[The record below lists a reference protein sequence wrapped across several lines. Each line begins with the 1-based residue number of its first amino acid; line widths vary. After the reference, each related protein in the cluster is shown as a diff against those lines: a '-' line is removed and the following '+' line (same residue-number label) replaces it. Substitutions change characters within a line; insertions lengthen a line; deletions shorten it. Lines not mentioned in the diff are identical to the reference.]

1 MRYSLI
7 ILLCFCVVPSLF
19 AATFTDVSQ
28 AAGVHQREVP
38 IDENSGAW
46 MGPGAAAVDYD
57 NDGCW
62 LDVFVV
68 GDGGLSNALYHNNAD
83 GTFTDIADK
92 AGVANTPNGR
102 GCVWFD
108 YNNDGWRDLY
118 VTCDGPNFLFMNNG
132 NGIFTDV
139 SERAGVADEQ
149 HGTGAVVADY
159 DHDGWLDIYVA
170 NWGRP
175 ASLLVFDP
183 APRVNVLYRNKGDG
197 TFEEVAQEAGVA
209 DDGIAWGAIFFDYDG
224 DTWADLFVAN
234 DHGPD
239 KLYRNKGD
247 GTFADV
253 SEQSGIVTLIRG
265 KPTGAMGLCV
275 GDYDND
281 ADLDLFVTNYDEDL
295 LWRNNSDGT
304 FTNVAEAVGVANV
317 GVGWYASFIDFDN
330 DGYRDLYVVNGDV
343 DNSQKT
349 NRNRLYHNTR
359 DGKFVDRSDA
369 FNTTV
374 DAVARGATAGD
385 FDNDGDIDFF
395 IVNNTG
401 NTLLLNDLDPAFHIS
416 KPVSQD
422 NLTQVQR
429 NLLPLR
435 YAGDA
440 ASRRNQSKNQR
451 IQVRLRGTE
460 SNRDGIGTRV
470 AIKIG
475 NHVQTQ
481 ELICG
486 TGFLGSDSLELEF
499 GLAGADI
506 DSITLTWP
514 SGIVETYQFEYGL
527 SGDTLIFTEGEKEKF
542 FVAVEPTGKQSITW
556 GKIKTAEVFQNYPN
570 PFNPETWIPYKLN
583 ESNDVQISI
592 YSPIGEL
599 VRTFNL
605 GLQTQGEKKF
615 HWDGK
620 NANGESVASGIYFYQ
635 FDAGNTQIVRKMW
648 LMK

>member
-1 MRYSLI
+1 MRCSLFI
-7 ILLCFCVVPSLF
+7 ILCFCVVSPLF
-19 AATFTDVSQ
+19 ANNFVDRSKI
-28 AAGVHQREVP
+28 AGVHQRETPV
-38 IDENSGAW
+38 DENSGAW
-46 MGPGAAAVDYD
+46 MGPGAAAADYD

-62 LDVFVV
+62 MDIFVV
-68 GDGGLSNALYHNNAD
+68 GDGGLPNALYHNNRD
-83 GTFTDIADK
+83 GTFQDIAAK
-92 AGVANTPNGR
+92 AGVADTPNGR
-102 GCVWFD
+102 GCVWLD

-118 VTCDGPNFLFMNNG
+118 ITCDGPNFLFKNNG
-132 NGIFTDV
+132 DCTFTDV
-139 SERAGVADEQ
+139 SEQAGVADAQ
-149 HGTGAVVADY
+149 HGTSIAVADY
-159 DHDGWLDIYVA
+159 DHDGLLDIYVA

-183 APRVNVLYRNKGDG
+183 APRINVLYRNKGDG
-197 TFEEVAQEAGVA
+197 TFEDVAQEAGV
-209 DDGIAWGAIFFDYDG
+209 DDGGIAWGAIFFDYDG

-239 KLYRNKGD
+239 KLYQNNGD
-247 GTFADV
+247 GTFEDV

-281 ADLDLFVTNYDEDL
+281 QDLDLFVTNYDEDL
-295 LWRNNSDGT
+295 LWQNNADGT
-304 FTNVAEAVGVANV
+304 FTNVAEEAGVANV
-317 GVGWYASFIDFDN
+317 GVGWYASFIDVDN

-349 NRNRLYHNTR
+349 NRNRLYHNNK
-359 DGKFVDRSDA
+359 DGTFVDRSEA
-369 FNTTV
+369 FNTV
-374 DAVARGATAGD
+374 DDVVGRGATTGD
-385 FDNDGDIDFF
+385 FDNDGDVDLF

-401 NTLLLNDLDPAFHIS
+401 NTYLQNKIS
-416 KPVSQD
+416 PD
-422 NLTQVQR
+422 TWNLFS
-429 NLLPLR
+429 
-435 YAGDA
+435 Y
-440 ASRRNQSKNQR
+440 NQR
-451 IQVRLRGTE
+451 MKIRLIGTE
-460 SNRDGIGTRV
+460 SNRDAIGTRV
-470 AIKIG
+470 TIHVG

-481 ELICG
+481 ELVCG

-499 GLAGADI
+499 GLSTAYI
-506 DSITLTWP
+506 IKSLTLTWP
-514 SGIVETYQFEYGL
+514 SGTVETYKNFRANHL
-527 SGDTLIFTEGEKEKF
+527 HIFTEGQGM
-542 FVAVEPTGKQSITW
+542 VVSVEPEGKQPITW
-556 GKIKTAEVFQNYPN
+556 GRIKTAEVFQNYPN

-583 ESNDVQISI
+583 ESSDVKISI

-620 NANGESVASGIYFYQ
+620 NAKGESVASGIYFYQ

>member
-1 MRYSLI
+1 MRCSLI
-7 ILLCFCVVPSLF
+7 IFICFCVAPSLF

-28 AAGVHQREVP
+28 AAGVHQREIPV
-38 IDENSGAW
+38 DENSGAW
-46 MGPGAAAVDYD
+46 MGPGAAAVDYN

-62 LDVFVV
+62 LDIFVV
-68 GDGGLSNALYHNNAD
+68 GDGGLPNALYHNNGD
-83 GTFTDIADK
+83 GTFTDIADE

-118 VTCDGPNFLFMNNG
+118 VTCDGPNFLFINNG
-132 NGIFTDV
+132 DCTFTDV
-139 SERAGVADEQ
+139 SEEAGVADAQ

-183 APRVNVLYRNKGDG
+183 APRINVLYRNNGDG
-197 TFEEVAQEAGVA
+197 TFEEVAQAAGVA
-209 DDGIAWGAIFFDYDG
+209 DDGIAWGAIFFDYNS

-247 GTFADV
+247 GTFEDV

-295 LWRNNSDGT
+295 LWRNNGDGT
-304 FTNVAEAVGVANV
+304 FTNVAEAVGVANE
-317 GVGWYASFIDFDN
+317 GVGWYASFVDFDN

-369 FNTTV
+369 FRTTV

-385 FDNDGDIDFF
+385 FDNDGDVDFF
-395 IVNNTG
+395 VVNNTG
-401 NTLLLNDLDPAFHIS
+401 NTLLLNDLDPSWGRSDDPPWKFNNH
-416 KPVSQD
+416 
-422 NLTQVQR
+422 
-429 NLLPLR
+429 
-435 YAGDA
+435 
-440 ASRRNQSKNQR
+440 ASRRNQSKNHRMQ
-451 IQVRLRGTE
+451 IRLRGTK

-470 AIKIG
+470 AVKIG
-475 NHVQTQ
+475 NFVQTQ

-499 GLAGADI
+499 GIAGANI

-514 SGIVETYQFEYGL
+514 SGIVETYQSEYGIG
-527 SGDTLIFTEGEKEKF
+527 GDALIFTEGEKEKLV
-542 FVAVEPTGKQSITW
+542 VAVEPTGKQSTTW

-570 PFNPETWIPYKLN
+570 PFNPETWIPYKLS
-583 ESNDVQISI
+583 ESSDVKFSI
-592 YSPIGEL
+592 FSQSGDL
-599 VRTFNL
+599 VREFKL
-605 GLQTQGEKKF
+605 GQQPRGEKTLY
-615 HWDGK
+615 WDGK
-620 NANGESVASGIYFYQ
+620 NANGETVASGIYFYQ
-635 FDAGNTQIVRKMW
+635 FRAGNTRSVRKMW

>member
-7 ILLCFCVVPSLF
+7 IFLCFCVVSPLL
-19 AATFTDVSQ
+19 AETFTDVSQ

-38 IDENSGAW
+38 VDENSGAW

-62 LDVFVV
+62 LDIFVV
-68 GDGGLSNALYHNNAD
+68 GDGGLPNALYHNNAD
-83 GTFTDIADK
+83 GTFKDVAEK

-118 VTCDGPNFLFMNNG
+118 VTCNGPNFLFENNG
-132 NGIFTDV
+132 DGTFTDV
-139 SERAGVADEQ
+139 SEQAGVADEQ

-175 ASLLVFDP
+175 SSLLVFNP
-183 APRVNVLYRNKGDG
+183 APRINVLYQNKGDG
-197 TFEEVAQEAGVA
+197 TFEEVAQAAGVA

-239 KLYRNKGD
+239 KLYRNKRD

-295 LWRNNSDGT
+295 LWRNNGDGT
-304 FTNVAEAVGVANV
+304 FTNVAEAAGVANV
-317 GVGWYASFIDFDN
+317 GVGWYASFVDFDN

-349 NRNRLYHNTR
+349 NLNRLYHNTR

-385 FDNDGDIDFF
+385 FDNDGDVDFF

-401 NTLLLNDLDPAFHIS
+401 YTLLLNDLDPPFRS
-416 KPVSQD
+416 KEYA
-422 NLTQVQR
+422 TRR
-429 NLLPLR
+429 NL
-435 YAGDA
+435 A
-440 ASRRNQSKNQR
+440 KHQR
-451 IQVRLRGTE
+451 LQIRLRGTK

-470 AIKIG
+470 TAKIG
-475 NHVQTQ
+475 NFVQTQ

-486 TGFLGSDSLELEF
+486 TGFLGSDSLDLEF
-499 GLAGADI
+499 GLAGASGF

-514 SGIVETYQFEYGL
+514 SGIVDTYQFEYGPIG
-527 SGDTLIFTEGEKEKF
+527 GDLIIFTEGEKEKF
-542 FVAVEPTGKQSITW
+542 VVAVEPTGKQSTTW

-570 PFNPETWIPYKLN
+570 PFNPETWIPYKLS
-583 ESNDVQISI
+583 ESSDVKFSI
-592 YSPIGEL
+592 FSQSGDL
-599 VRTFNL
+599 VREFKL
-605 GLQTQGEKKF
+605 GQQSRGERKLY
-615 HWDGK
+615 WDGK
-620 NANGESVASGIYFYQ
+620 NANGETVASGIYFYQ
-635 FDAGNTQIVRKMW
+635 FKAGNTQSVRKMW

>member
-1 MRYSLI
+1 MRCSLFI
-7 ILLCFCVVPSLF
+7 IMCFCVVSPLF
-19 AATFTDVSQ
+19 ADNFADRSQ
-28 AAGVHQREVP
+28 FAGIHQREIPV
-38 IDENSGAW
+38 DENSGAW
-46 MGPGAAAVDYD
+46 MGPGTAAADYD

-62 LDVFVV
+62 MDIFVV
-68 GDGGLSNALYHNNAD
+68 GDGGLPNALYHNNRN
-83 GTFTDIADK
+83 GTFQDIAEK
-92 AGVANTPNGR
+92 AGVAETPNGR
-102 GCVWFD
+102 GCVWLD
-108 YNNDGWRDLY
+108 YNNDGWPDLY
-118 VTCDGPNFLFMNNG
+118 VSCDGPNYLFKNNG
-132 NGIFTDV
+132 DCTFTDV
-139 SERAGVADEQ
+139 SHHAGVADAQ
-149 HGTGAVVADY
+149 HGTSIAVADY

-175 ASLLVFDP
+175 ASLLVFNP
-183 APRVNVLYRNKGDG
+183 APRINVLYRNKGDG
-197 TFEEVAQEAGVA
+197 TFEEVTQEAGI
-209 DDGIAWGAIFFDYDG
+209 DDGGIAWGAIFFDYNN

-247 GTFADV
+247 STFEDV

-281 ADLDLFVTNYDEDL
+281 TDLDLFVTNYDEDL
-295 LWRNNSDGT
+295 LWRNNGDGT
-304 FTNVAEAVGVANV
+304 FTNVAEEVGVANT

-349 NRNRLYHNTR
+349 NLNRLYHNNR
-359 DGKFVDRSDA
+359 DGTYVDRA
-369 FNTTV
+369 EALGVTAN
-374 DAVARGATAGD
+374 AVARGATSGD
-385 FDNDGDIDFF
+385 FDNDRDIDFF

-401 NTLLLNDLDPAFHIS
+401 YTLL
-416 KPVSQD
+416 
-422 NLTQVQR
+422 
-429 NLLPLR
+429 
-435 YAGDA
+435 
-440 ASRRNQSKNQR
+440 KNELEDDTRR
-451 IQVRLRGTE
+451 IQAAHKRILIRLIGTE

-470 AIKIG
+470 TVKHG

-499 GLAGADI
+499 GLGTGHPTGD
-506 DSITLTWP
+506 ITLEWP
-514 SGIVETYQFEYGL
+514 SGIVETYSFSSSHDLY
-527 SGDTLIFTEGEKEKF
+527 IFTEAHD
-542 FVAVEPTGKQSITW
+542 VVTSVEPHGKQFTSW

-583 ESNDVQISI
+583 ESSDVQISI
-592 YSPIGEL
+592 YSSIGEL

-605 GLQTQGEKKF
+605 GHQTQGEQKL

-635 FDAGNTQIVRKMW
+635 FKAGNTKSVQKMW

>member
-1 MRYSLI
+1 MGLSQDTVLRRKKTMRCSLVI
-7 ILLCFCVVPSLF
+7 ILCFCVVSPIF
-19 AATFTDVSQ
+19 ADNFIDRSNF
-28 AAGVHQREVP
+28 AGIHQRETPV
-38 IDENSGAW
+38 DENSGTW
-46 MGPGAAAVDYD
+46 MGPGAAAADYD

-62 LDVFVV
+62 MDIFVV
-68 GDGGLSNALYHNNAD
+68 GDGGLPNALYHNNRN
-83 GTFTDIADK
+83 GTFMDIATK
-92 AGVANTPNGR
+92 AGVADTPNGR
-102 GCVWFD
+102 GCVWLD

-118 VTCDGPNFLFMNNG
+118 VSCDGPNYLFKNNG
-132 NGIFTDV
+132 DCTFTDV
-139 SERAGVADEQ
+139 SKKAGITDSQ
-149 HGTGAVVADY
+149 HGTSIAVADY
-159 DHDGWLDIYVA
+159 DHDGWVDIYVA

-183 APRVNVLYRNKGDG
+183 APRINVLYRNKGDG
-197 TFEEVAQEAGVA
+197 TFEDVAQEAGVD

-247 GTFADV
+247 GTFEDV

-281 ADLDLFVTNYDEDL
+281 ADLDLFITNYDEDL
-295 LWRNNSDGT
+295 LWRNNADGT
-304 FTNVAEAVGVANV
+304 FTNVAEEVGVANE

-349 NRNRLYHNTR
+349 NLNRLYHNQG
-359 DGKFVDRSDA
+359 DGTFVDVADA
-369 FNTTV
+369 LGVTSN
-374 DAVARGATAGD
+374 AVARGATSGD
-385 FDNDGDIDFF
+385 FDNDRDTDFF
-395 IVNNTG
+395 IVNNSG
-401 NTLLLNDLDPAFHIS
+401 YTLL
-416 KPVSQD
+416 
-422 NLTQVQR
+422 
-429 NLLPLR
+429 
-435 YAGDA
+435 
-440 ASRRNQSKNQR
+440 KNELEADTRR
-451 IQVRLRGTE
+451 IQASHKRILIRLIGTE

-470 AIKIG
+470 TVKYG
-475 NHVQTQ
+475 KHVQTQ

-499 GLAGADI
+499 GLG
-506 DSITLTWP
+506 SGYPSGTITLEWP
-514 SGIVETYQFEYGL
+514 SGIMETYDFS
-527 SGDTLIFTEGEKEKF
+527 SGVDLYIFTEAGD
-542 FVAVEPTGKQSITW
+542 VVTSVEPHGKEHTTW
-556 GKIKTAEVFQNYPN
+556 GRVKTVEVFQNYPN

-583 ESNDVQISI
+583 QSSDVKISI
-592 YSPIGEL
+592 YSSIGEQI
-599 VRTFNL
+599 RTFDL

-620 NANGESVASGIYFYQ
+620 NAKGESVASGIYFYQ

>member
-1 MRYSLI
+1 MRCSLI
-7 ILLCFCVVPSLF
+7 IFLCFCVVPSLY

-28 AAGVHQREVP
+28 AAGVHQREIPV
-38 IDENSGAW
+38 DVNSGAW
-46 MGPGAAAVDYD
+46 MGPGTAAVDYD

-68 GDGGLSNALYHNNAD
+68 GDGGLPNALYHNNRD

-92 AGVANTPNGR
+92 AGVADTPNGR

-118 VTCDGPNFLFMNNG
+118 VTCAGPNFLFENNG
-132 NGIFTDV
+132 DGTFTDV
-139 SERAGVADEQ
+139 SEQAGVADEQ

-175 ASLLVFDP
+175 ASLLVFEP
-183 APRVNVLYRNKGDG
+183 APRINVLYRNKGDG
-197 TFEEVAQEAGVA
+197 TFEEVTQAAGVA
-209 DDGIAWGAIFFDYDG
+209 DDGIAWGAIFFDYNG

-239 KLYRNKGD
+239 KLYRNNRA

-317 GVGWYASFIDFDN
+317 GVGWYATFVDFDN

-349 NRNRLYHNTR
+349 NRNRLYHNNR
-359 DGKFVDRSDA
+359 NGKFVDRSDELNA
-369 FNTTV
+369 TV

-385 FDNDGDIDFF
+385 FDNDGDVDFF
-395 IVNNTG
+395 VVNNTG
-401 NTLLLNDLDPAFHIS
+401 YTLLLNDLDPPWRSNHPA
-416 KPVSQD
+416 
-422 NLTQVQR
+422 TRR
-429 NLLPLR
+429 NL
-435 YAGDA
+435 A
-440 ASRRNQSKNQR
+440 KNQR
-451 IQVRLRGTE
+451 LQIRLRGTK

-470 AIKIG
+470 AVKAG
-475 NHVQTQ
+475 NFVQTQ

-499 GLAGADI
+499 GIAGANL

-514 SGIVETYQFEYGL
+514 SGIVETYEDIYAADMF
-527 SGDTLIFTEGEKEKF
+527 IFTEGEMQSF
-542 FVAVEPTGKQSITW
+542 VVAVEPTGKQSTTW
-556 GKIKTAEVFQNYPN
+556 GKVKTAEVFQNYPN
-570 PFNPETWIPYKLN
+570 PFNPETWIPYKLS
-583 ESNDVQISI
+583 ESSDVKFSI
-592 YSPIGEL
+592 FSQSGDL
-599 VRTFNL
+599 VREFKL
-605 GLQTQGEKKF
+605 GQQSHGEKKLF
-615 HWDGK
+615 WDGK
-620 NANGESVASGIYFYQ
+620 NTNGETVASGIYFYQ
-635 FDAGNTQIVRKMW
+635 FKAGNTQSVRKMW

>member
-1 MRYSLI
+1 MRCSFI
-7 ILLCFCVVPSLF
+7 IFLSFCVVPSLF

-28 AAGVHQREVP
+28 AAGVHQRETP

-46 MGPGAAAVDYD
+46 MGPGAASVDYD

-62 LDVFVV
+62 LDIFVV
-68 GDGGLSNALYHNNAD
+68 GDGGLPNALYHNNGD

-92 AGVANTPNGR
+92 AGVADTPNGR

-118 VTCDGPNFLFMNNG
+118 VTCAGPNFLFMNNG
-132 NGIFTDV
+132 DGTFTDV
-139 SERAGVADEQ
+139 SEAAGIADAQ
-149 HGTGAVVADY
+149 HGTSASIADY

-175 ASLLVFDP
+175 ASLLVFEP
-183 APRVNVLYRNKGDG
+183 APRINVLYRNNGDG
-197 TFEEVAQEAGVA
+197 TFEEVTQAAGVA
-209 DDGIAWGAIFFDYDG
+209 DDGIAWGAIFFDYNG

-239 KLYRNKGD
+239 KLYRNRGD

-295 LWRNNSDGT
+295 LWRNNGNGT
-304 FTNVAEAVGVANV
+304 FTNVAEDVGVANV
-317 GVGWYASFIDFDN
+317 GVGWYATFVDFDN

-349 NRNRLYHNTR
+349 NLNRLYHNTR
-359 DGKFVDRSDA
+359 DGKFVDRSDEL
-369 FNTTV
+369 NTTV

-385 FDNDGDIDFF
+385 FDNDGDVDFF
-395 IVNNTG
+395 VVNNTG
-401 NTLLLNDLDPAFHIS
+401 NTLLLNDLDPAI
-416 KPVSQD
+416 
-422 NLTQVQR
+422 
-429 NLLPLR
+429 
-435 YAGDA
+435 
-440 ASRRNQSKNQR
+440 RRDLSKNQH
-451 IQVRLRGTE
+451 IKIRLIGTK

-470 AIKIG
+470 AVKIG
-475 NHVQTQ
+475 NFVQTQ

-499 GLAGADI
+499 GLSNANRI

-514 SGIVETYQFEYGL
+514 SGIVETYHRPGIFDL
-527 SGDTLIFTEGEKEKF
+527 FVFTEAEDVM
-542 FVAVEPTGKQSITW
+542 VAVEPKGKQFITW

-570 PFNPETWIPYKLN
+570 PFNPETWIPYKLS
-583 ESNDVQISI
+583 ESSDVEFSI
-592 YSPIGEL
+592 FTPSDEL
-599 VRTFNL
+599 VRKFKL
-605 GLQTQGEKKF
+605 GQQARGEKKLY
-615 HWDGK
+615 WDGK
-620 NANGESVASGIYFYQ
+620 NANGETVASGIYFYQ
-635 FDAGNTQIVRKMW
+635 FKAGNTQSVRKMW